1 MKEINYEALMA
12 LTFEIEGLLMLMRE
26 RGDDC
31 PAEAEILLASKARM
45 LAGYFSEPFEENLKD
60 SEPEVETIETI
71 KVEAKEADPV
81 SNVMQDNEEADGN
94 KDVPLDVPTF
104 DQIGFDQSIRL
115 DEKLAR
121 DSARDLRRAFTLN
134 DRFRFRREL
143 FGNSE
148 NRLVEAIDIIDAMNS
163 LDEAEEY
170 FYGDLGW
177 DRESDDV
184 KDFMAIVANHF
195 SSGE

>member
-45 LAGYFSEPFEENLKD
+45 LAGYFSEPSEENLKD
-60 SEPEVETIETI
+60 SEPEVETIDTI

-94 KDVPLDVPTF
+94 KDVPLEVPTF

>member
-45 LAGYFSEPFEENLKD
+45 LAGYFSEPSEENLKN

-71 KVEAKEADPV
+71 NDEAKEADPV

-94 KDVPLDVPTF
+94 KDVHLDVPTF
-104 DQIGFDQSIRL
+104 DQIGFDQAIRL

>member
-1 MKEINYEALMA
+1 MA

-45 LAGYFSEPFEENLKD
+45 LAGYFSEPSEENLKD

-71 KVEAKEADPV
+71 KDEAKEADPV

-94 KDVPLDVPTF
+94 KNVHLDVPTF

>member
-1 MKEINYEALMA
+1 MA

-26 RGDDC
+26 RGGDC

-45 LAGYFSEPFEENLKD
+45 LAGYFSEPSEENLKD

-71 KVEAKEADPV
+71 KDEAKEADPV

-94 KDVPLDVPTF
+94 KDVHLDVPTF

>member
-1 MKEINYEALMA
+1 MKEINYEALMD

-45 LAGYFSEPFEENLKD
+45 LAGYFSEPSEENLKD

-81 SNVMQDNEEADGN
+81 SNVLQDNEEADVN
-94 KDVPLDVPTF
+94 KDEPLDVPTF

>member
-1 MKEINYEALMA
+1 
-12 LTFEIEGLLMLMRE
+12 
-26 RGDDC
+26 
-31 PAEAEILLASKARM
+31 
-45 LAGYFSEPFEENLKD
+45 
-60 SEPEVETIETI
+60 
-71 KVEAKEADPV
+71 
-81 SNVMQDNEEADGN
+81 MQDNEEDDVN
-94 KDVPLDVPTF
+94 KDEPLDVPTF
-104 DQIGFDQSIRL
+104 DQIGIDQSIRL

-184 KDFMAIVANHF
+184 KDFMTIVANHF

>member
-1 MKEINYEALMA
+1 MA

-26 RGDDC
+26 RGGDC
-31 PAEAEILLASKARM
+31 PADAEILLASKARM
-45 LAGYFSEPFEENLKD
+45 LAGYFSEPSEENLKD

-71 KVEAKEADPV
+71 KEEEVKEVDLGTTV
-81 SNVMQDNEEADGN
+81 SQDNEEADGN

>member
-45 LAGYFSEPFEENLKD
+45 LAGYFSEPSEENLKD

-81 SNVMQDNEEADGN
+81 SNVLQDNEEADVN
-94 KDVPLDVPTF
+94 KDEPLDVPTF

>member
-1 MKEINYEALMA
+1 MA

-45 LAGYFSEPFEENLKD
+45 LAGYFSEPSEENLKD

-94 KDVPLDVPTF
+94 KDVTLDVPTF

-134 DRFRFRREL
+134 DRFRVRREL

-148 NRLVEAIDIIDAMNS
+148 NRLVEAVDIIDAMNS

>member
-45 LAGYFSEPFEENLKD
+45 LAGYFSEPSEEKLKD
-60 SEPEVETIETI
+60 SESEVETIDTI

-81 SNVMQDNEEADGN
+81 SNVSQDNEEADGN

>member
-1 MKEINYEALMA
+1 MA

-81 SNVMQDNEEADGN
+81 SNVSQDNEEADGN

-121 DSARDLRRAFTLN
+121 DSAFTLN

>member
-1 MKEINYEALMA
+1 MNYDALMA
-12 LTFEIEGLLMLMRE
+12 LTFEIEGLLMLIRE

-31 PAEAEILLASKARM
+31 PAEVENLLASKMRM
-45 LAGYFSEPFEENLKD
+45 LAGYFNGMYEENLKN
-60 SEPEVETIETI
+60 PESGAEAIIEQMPDDNIGCLET
-71 KVEAKEADPV
+71 
-81 SNVMQDNEEADGN
+81 QDNEETGETGEA
-94 KDVPLDVPTF
+94 PLDVPTF
-104 DQIGFDQSIRL
+104 DQVGFDQSIRL

-195 SSGE
+195 NSVE

>member
-1 MKEINYEALMA
+1 MKEKNYEALMA

-26 RGDDC
+26 RGGDC

-45 LAGYFSEPFEENLKD
+45 LADYFSETSEENMKD

-71 KVEAKEADPV
+71 KIEAKEADPV
-81 SNVMQDNEEADGN
+81 SKVSQDNEEADGN
-94 KDVPLDVPTF
+94 KDVHLDVPTF

>member
-1 MKEINYEALMA
+1 MNYDALMA
-12 LTFEIEGLLMLMRE
+12 LSFEIEGLLMLIRE

-31 PAEAEILLASKARM
+31 PAEVENLLASKTRI
-45 LAGYFSEPFEENLKD
+45 LAGYFNGMSEENLKNPE
-60 SEPEVETIETI
+60 SEAEAIIEQMPDDNIGCMKT
-71 KVEAKEADPV
+71 
-81 SNVMQDNEEADGN
+81 QDNEKTDETGEA
-94 KDVPLDVPTF
+94 PLDVPTF
-104 DQIGFDQSIRL
+104 DQVGFDQSIRL

-195 SSGE
+195 NSVE